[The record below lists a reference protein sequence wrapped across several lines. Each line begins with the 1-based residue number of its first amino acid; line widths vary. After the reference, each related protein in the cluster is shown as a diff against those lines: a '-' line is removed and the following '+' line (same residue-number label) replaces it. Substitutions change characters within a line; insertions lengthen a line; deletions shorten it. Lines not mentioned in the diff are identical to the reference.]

1 MEPELSQSDK
11 AARDKINGKSGL
23 YLSEA
28 KGVIE
33 LDRFKVTQ
41 DQKKVKEVI
50 SVKEKKKSAEQ
61 SALGNELDRLLGPD
75 EFKVLG
81 EDLAFVVAKHK
92 LTRKPEICEKVFRY
106 MYFVILGWN
115 SV

>member
-41 DQKKVKEVI
+41 DQKQVEVN
-50 SVKEKKKSAEQ
+50 KMARKKLRNFVESW
-61 SALGNELDRLLGPD
+61 
-75 EFKVLG
+75 VLTFQ
-81 EDLAFVVAKHK
+81 LMTW
-92 LTRKPEICEKVFRY
+92 TRKDTVGLAVSILSGICGSLLCLWS
-106 MYFVILGWN
+106 LGII
-115 SV
+115 